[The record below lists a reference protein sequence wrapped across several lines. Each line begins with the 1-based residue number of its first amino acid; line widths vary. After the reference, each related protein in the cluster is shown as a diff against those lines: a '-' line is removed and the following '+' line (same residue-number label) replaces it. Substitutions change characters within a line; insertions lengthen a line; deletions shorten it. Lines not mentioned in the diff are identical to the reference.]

1 MTSTTTSLLVAILAA
16 AAVWSAS
23 ANPILSVTF
32 ESHYV
37 GNETTT
43 GLAVRR
49 WHLDKDELGEPIA
62 FLQGKWHAKGSNKCA
77 YDSKNEI
84 LYIFTH
90 EAGEFGPETAEIT
103 GVSVNHLVNTVVK
116 RLPPA
121 PACTSHNFI
130 NFDSNSGDL
139 IHTCLAGAHYAINSV
154 DTQSGESTLLRKVAM
169 GPTRL
174 YSKTCVGYDQ
184 YNQNVASIYFTQDF
198 LVTMLMV
205 GPSLLLFIKSDSYTP
220 LIIYL
225 SVYCVRFTII

>member
-49 WHLDKDELGEPIA
+49 WHLGKNELGEPIA
-62 FLQGKWHAKGSNKCA
+62 FVRGKWHANGSNKCA
-77 YDSKNEI
+77 YDAKNEI

-90 EAGEFGPETAEIT
+90 ESGKFGPATAEIT

-121 PACTSHNFI
+121 SVCTAHNSI
-130 NFDSNSGDL
+130 NFDSNSGNL
-139 IHTCLAGAHYAINSV
+139 IHTCIAGTDYSINSV
-154 DTQSGESTLLRKVAM
+154 DTESGEATTMRTIPM
-169 GPTRL
+169 GTTELFSMTSP
-174 YSKTCVGYDQ
+174 GYDEHNENIVMS
-184 YNQNVASIYFTQDF
+184 YSTEDFTDN
-198 LVTMLMV
+198 LV
-205 GPSLLLFIKSDSYTP
+205 GK
-220 LIIYL
+220 
-225 SVYCVRFTII
+225 